1 MSNSK
6 DAVRKILD
14 AVKADKRTSLTAPE
28 GKLVCDAYG
37 IPVPKEGVAKSA
49 AEAAKIATDM
59 GFPVVMKIVSPDILH
74 KTEAGGVMVGVKTA
88 ADAEKNYATILA
100 NAKKYK
106 ADAKIEGIQVQQ
118 MLLGGQEVIIGA
130 VTDGS
135 FGKLVAFGLGG
146 VLVEVLKDIT
156 FRLAPATKEDALSM
170 LDGIQAH
177 EMLKGVRGS
186 DPANRDAIADIIV
199 NVSKLI
205 TDFPE
210 IAEMDLNPVFA
221 TKSNAIA
228 ADVRIVVDFEPKPPR
243 PRPNHDDIVRQM
255 NRIMKPK
262 SVAVI
267 GASAENG
274 KIGNSVM
281 KNLINGGY
289 KGEIYPIHPKA
300 DEIMGKKVY
309 KSVKDV
315 PGEVDIA
322 VFAIPANFVA
332 GALIECGE
340 KKVVGAILI
349 PSGYAETGNIKG
361 QEEIQ
366 AIGQKYGIRLMGPNI
381 YGFYYTHA
389 NLCATFC
396 TAYDV
401 KGSAALS
408 SQSGGIG
415 MAIIGFSRSAKMGVS
430 AIVGLGN
437 KSDIDEDDLLTFF
450 EQDDNTQ
457 IIAQHC
463 EDLKDGRAFAEVAK
477 RVSKKKP
484 IVVLKAGRTS
494 AGAKAASSHTGA
506 LAGNDKIYEDVFNQ
520 SGVIRARSLRDMLEF
535 ARGIPVLPT
544 PKGENVVIITGAGGS
559 GVLLSD
565 ACIDNNL
572 QADDDPA
579 GSRCGVPQVHPAV
592 RRGRQPGRH
601 HRRRAADHLRQHRQA
616 RARRPAHPFADPR
629 LLAHHRDAADG
640 VCEEH
645 GRGEE
650 RDEGQGHREAD
661 RGLAGRRHRGRG
673 SRRLSL
679 PERHRRLR
687 LLDRNSGRGARRE
700 VQVGARRGPAVSVN
714 SSHSGMR
721 ASRGPGMRIPGSRC
735 ARTGMHGNQARF
747 AFQPSRCHRPIQ
759 RRGDGEAG
767 AGRQRI
773 DHEILKSGMPARR
786 PELQNLDHADHH
798 DGDRCREQPVPRIG
812 QAEASPTRTKASAC
826 SPSWPRSECGRK
838 RGGPSVAKVTAAAR
852 SQAMILRMMVIA
864 TG

>member
-49 AEAAKIATDM
+49 ADAAKIATDM
-59 GFPVVMKIVSPDILH
+59 GFAVVMKIVSPDILH
-74 KTEAGGVMVGVKTA
+74 KTEAGGVMVGVKSE
-88 ADAEKNYATILA
+88 ADAEKAYDTILA

-118 MLLGGQEVIIGA
+118 MLAGGTEVIVGSI
-130 VTDGS
+130 TDGS

-146 VLVEVLKDIT
+146 VLVEVLKDVT
-156 FRLAPATKEDALSM
+156 FRLAPATKQDALSM

-199 NVSKLI
+199 NVSRLI
-205 TDFPE
+205 ADFAE

-221 TKSNAIA
+221 TKRDAIA
-228 ADVRIVVDFEPKPPR
+228 ADVRIVVDFAPKPPR

-262 SVAVI
+262 AVAVI
-267 GASAENG
+267 GASAESG

-300 DEIMGKKVY
+300 EEIMGRKAF

-315 PGEVDIA
+315 PGVIDIA
-322 VFAIPANFVA
+322 VFAIPAKFVA
-332 GALIECGE
+332 QALTECGE
-340 KKVVGAILI
+340 KKIPGAILI
-349 PSGYAETGNIKG
+349 PSGFAETGNHEG
-361 QEEIQ
+361 QQEIQ
-366 AIGQKYGIRLMGPNI
+366 EIGRKYNVRLMGPNI
-381 YGFYYTHA
+381 YGFYYTWK

-401 KGSAALS
+401 KGHAALS

-450 EQDDNTQ
+450 EQDDNTT

-484 IVVLKAGRTS
+484 IVMLKAGRTS
-494 AGAKAASSHTGA
+494 MGARAASSHTGA
-506 LAGNDKIYEDVFNQ
+506 LAGNDKIYEDVLKQ
-520 SGVIRARSLRDMLEF
+520 SGVIRARSLRDLLEF
-535 ARGIPVLPT
+535 ARAIPVMPT
-544 PKGENVVIITGAGGS
+544 PKGENVIIITGAGGS

-565 ACIDNNL
+565 ACVDNGL
-572 QADDDPA
+572 SLMAMPSD
-579 GSRCGVPQVHPAV
+579 
-592 RRGRQPGRH
+592 
-601 HRRRAADHLRQHRQA
+601 L
-616 RARRPAHPFADPR
+616 
-629 LLAHHRDAADG
+629 DAAFRKFIPPFGAAGNPVDITG
-640 VCEEH
+640 
-645 GRGEE
+645 GEPPSTYVNTVKLGLSDE
-650 RDEGQGHREAD
+650 RIHSLILGYWHTIVTPPMVFARNMVEVKKEMEAK
-661 RGLAGRRHRGRG
+661 GFVKPMVASLAGDVEVEEAAEYLYQNGIP
-673 SRRLSL
+673 SYAYSTEL
-679 PERHRRLR
+679 PVEVL
-687 LLDRNSGRGARRE
+687 GAKYKWARGA
-700 VQVGARRGPAVSVN
+700 G
-714 SSHSGMR
+714 
-721 ASRGPGMRIPGSRC
+721 
-735 ARTGMHGNQARF
+735 
-747 AFQPSRCHRPIQ
+747 
-759 RRGDGEAG
+759 
-767 AGRQRI
+767 
-773 DHEILKSGMPARR
+773 L
-786 PELQNLDHADHH
+786 L
-798 DGDRCREQPVPRIG
+798 
-812 QAEASPTRTKASAC
+812 
-826 SPSWPRSECGRK
+826 
-838 RGGPSVAKVTAAAR
+838 
-852 SQAMILRMMVIA
+852 
-864 TG
+864 